1 MTPLQ
6 SQVLSILTERK
17 NTFVSGEI
25 IAEKLSVSRTAVMK
39 AVNSLKENGYAI
51 TSVPRLGHRLEQVPD
66 ILDADSI
73 RHRLLEKNVEADVV
87 VFQTIDSTNTEG
99 KKRADHLSRPLL
111 LLAEE
116 QTMGRGRQGHSFY
129 SPRTT
134 GLYMS
139 LVVPV
144 SLPLT
149 TIAFCTQAMAV
160 AAARTVEALGGPALQ
175 IKWVNDLYL
184 ADRKVAGILTE
195 AVTDLETQQ
204 ATAVICGIGI
214 NLTTKDFPETIMSTA
229 GALGRM
235 DRNILAAEINALF
248 LKMINELPDTDLWL
262 NEYRQRSLVLKRT
275 LSFSVNGHV
284 YHAVGK
290 EIDDQGRLV
299 VGFKDGNT
307 MTLSSGEISVIPE

>member
-6 SQVLSILTERK
+6 SQVLSILKERK

-275 LSFSVNGHV
+275 LSFSVNGHA

>member
-6 SQVLSILTERK
+6 SQVLSILKERK

-262 NEYRQRSLVLKRT
+262 NEYRQRSLVLNRT

-290 EIDDQGRLV
+290 KIDDQGRLV

>member
-6 SQVLSILTERK
+6 SQVLSILKERK

>member
-6 SQVLSILTERK
+6 SQVLSILKERK

-73 RHRLLEKNVEADVV
+73 RHRLLENNVEADVV

-262 NEYRQRSLVLKRT
+262 NEYRQRSLVLNRT

>member
-6 SQVLSILTERK
+6 SQVLSILKERK

-160 AAARTVEALGGPALQ
+160 AAARTVEALWGPALQ

-262 NEYRQRSLVLKRT
+262 NEYRQRSLVLNRT
-275 LSFSVNGHV
+275 VSFSVNGHV

-290 EIDDQGRLV
+290 KIDDQGRLV

>member
-51 TSVPRLGHRLEQVPD
+51 TSVPRLGHRLEHVPD

>member
-262 NEYRQRSLVLKRT
+262 NEYRQRSLALKRT

>member
-6 SQVLSILTERK
+6 SQVLSILKERK

-73 RHRLLEKNVEADVV
+73 RHRLLENNVEADVV

-248 LKMINELPDTDLWL
+248 LKMINELPDTDIWL

-275 LSFSVNGHV
+275 LSFSVNGHA

>member
-6 SQVLSILTERK
+6 SQVLSILKERK

-160 AAARTVEALGGPALQ
+160 AAARTVEALWGPALQ

-262 NEYRQRSLVLKRT
+262 NEYRQRSLVLNRT

-290 EIDDQGRLV
+290 KIDDQGRLV

>member
-6 SQVLSILTERK
+6 SQVLSILKERK
-17 NTFVSGEI
+17 NSFVSGEI

-51 TSVPRLGHRLEQVPD
+51 TSVPRLGHRLEQAPG

-175 IKWVNDLYL
+175 IKWVNDLYM

-235 DRNILAAEINALF
+235 DRNLLAAEINALF

-262 NEYRQRSLVLKRT
+262 NEYRQRSLVLNRT

-290 EIDDQGRLV
+290 KIDDQGRLV